1 MKRLYLHVIMV
12 MILLSSVFVAV
23 PASGGV
29 ISDIKIRDISDL
41 LGNTYVLGA
50 YEDPDTRN
58 IYLVS
63 MSIDL
68 FKGGLVYKIDALSP
82 DMNLIASIDLSN
94 IFFIP
99 LSTGSAGEFRLPVKI
114 VVGDNLYVLGYKFI
128 ASTGYN
134 FSVVPEI
141 YVINKR
147 SGSLINNIS
156 LGENLFTTDIEW
168 IRSGLSI
175 LLYNRSSQELFIR
188 IYSPDLVSY
197 RDYFISNIKDLY
209 SYPENQSLLMLVAMH
224 VYGDEK
230 ILVSLSALY
239 SSQKGF
245 ESVCGWILVNES
257 SRTIIDKS
265 LRRVDG
271 LCLVSNTY
279 YIKNFFVVIYRDQIS
294 IKISRIHHGSS
305 GVVVDIFNIPTN
317 ISPSTQNLPGTTF
330 PGLYGESINYV
341 SINDLYGLVTH
352 SILAPET
359 PGSIHQETEII
370 VFSQK
375 DSSVIETRRI
385 SDVVIGTGYVARDGR
400 ILFFGGNMRISTLAI
415 VMKPYIVEVL
425 YEKPLTETST
435 QTISQTATPVNIS
448 SPITI
453 SITKHV
459 TIQRIETYTIERT
472 RELHISE
479 TFTRVVTYTL
489 STIST
494 TTKFIYRSLFE
505 DQPILLVV
513 IVVASLVTGL
523 IIGSFVLRR
532 TH

>member
-1 MKRLYLHVIMV
+1 
-12 MILLSSVFVAV
+12 
-23 PASGGV
+23 
-29 ISDIKIRDISDL
+29 
-41 LGNTYVLGA
+41 
-50 YEDPDTRN
+50 
-58 IYLVS
+58 
-63 MSIDL
+63 
-68 FKGGLVYKIDALSP
+68 
-82 DMNLIASIDLSN
+82 
-94 IFFIP
+94 
-99 LSTGSAGEFRLPVKI
+99 
-114 VVGDNLYVLGYKFI
+114 
-128 ASTGYN
+128 
-134 FSVVPEI
+134 
-141 YVINKR
+141 
-147 SGSLINNIS
+147 
-156 LGENLFTTDIEW
+156 
-168 IRSGLSI
+168 
-175 LLYNRSSQELFIR
+175 
-188 IYSPDLVSY
+188 
-197 RDYFISNIKDLY
+197 
-209 SYPENQSLLMLVAMH
+209 
-224 VYGDEK
+224 
-230 ILVSLSALY
+230 
-239 SSQKGF
+239 
-245 ESVCGWILVNES
+245 
-257 SRTIIDKS
+257 
-265 LRRVDG
+265 
-271 LCLVSNTY
+271 
-279 YIKNFFVVIYRDQIS
+279 
-294 IKISRIHHGSS
+294 
-305 GVVVDIFNIPTN
+305 
-317 ISPSTQNLPGTTF
+317 
-330 PGLYGESINYV
+330 
-341 SINDLYGLVTH
+341 VTH

-400 ILFFGGNMRISTLAI
+400 TLFFGGNMRISTLAI

-425 YEKPLTETST
+425 YEKPLTETPT